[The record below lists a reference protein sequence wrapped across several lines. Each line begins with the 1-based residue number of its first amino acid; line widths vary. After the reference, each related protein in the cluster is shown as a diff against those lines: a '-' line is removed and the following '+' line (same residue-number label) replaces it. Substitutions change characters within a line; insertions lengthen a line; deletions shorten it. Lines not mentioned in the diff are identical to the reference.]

1 MFHIF
6 YIRSLSQVWPV
17 TETPALATLISG
29 VCAAFA
35 ALLIKLEVLVEM
47 MSIGRYNRQSST

>member
-1 MFHIF
+1 M
-6 YIRSLSQVWPV
+6 
-17 TETPALATLISG
+17 TGTPALATFTSG

-47 MSIGRYNRQSST
+47 MSIGNYIHHIPILLVLRKTRKRG